1 MIIRK
6 VTILLA
12 ILLAIFAVG
21 AASGAPVIAQ
31 ESEEVQETGTIMD
44 VLKDDDRLET
54 FVIAIQAAGLAD
66 NLDDDGPFT
75 VFAPTDEAF
84 AAFQAMAAEEDPEAT
99 LTDILLY
106 HVINGNYAA
115 SEVAERDFLPTLGGE
130 RVEFN
135 VEDDRI
141 VLNDIA
147 NLIETEVEAS
157 NGVVYVI
164 DTVLLPPV
172 NALGT
177 SEAGNP
183 SLTVREVL
191 ENDGRFE
198 TLLDA
203 LQAAGLSEMLD
214 NPNEDLTLF
223 APTDEAFG
231 QLSDERLDDL
241 MADPEGEL
249 SHVLSYHVIG
259 DSLSIN
265 QIAND
270 DIIPTVEGRP
280 LFVTTD
286 ESANPFLNGQQ
297 ITEFNIQ
304 ASNGVIH
311 VVESVLFP

>member
-1 MIIRK
+1 MKRN
-6 VTILLA
+6 VTIVLA
-12 ILLAIFAVG
+12 ILLAIFAAG
-21 AASGAPVIAQ
+21 TASGTPVIAQ
-31 ESEEVQETGTIMD
+31 EDEDAQETGTIMD

-84 AAFQAMAAEEDPEAT
+84 NAFQARAAEEDPEAT

-106 HVINGNYAA
+106 HVINGHYSA
-115 SEVAERDFLPTLGGE
+115 SDVAERDFLPTLEGA

-135 VEDDRI
+135 VEDDQI
-141 VLNDIA
+141 VVNDIA
-147 NLIETEVEAS
+147 NFIETEVEAS

-172 NALGT
+172 NALAT
-177 SEAGNP
+177 SEAGDP
-183 SLTVREVL
+183 SLTIREVL

-198 TLLDA
+198 TLLSA
-203 LQAAGLSEMLD
+203 LQAAGLSQMLD
-214 NPNEDLTLF
+214 NPNEDFTLF
-223 APTDEAFG
+223 APTDEAFNE
-231 QLSDERLDDL
+231 LSDERLDEL

-249 SHVLSYHVIG
+249 SHILSYHVIS

-286 ESANPFLNGQQ
+286 ESANPSLNGQQ

-304 ASNGVIH
+304 AANGVIH
-311 VVESVLFP
+311 VVESVLIP